1 MRSLIFCVTVFALCG
16 GFLLANPPKGNAACT
31 TTYIVIDGVTRQC
44 QQCSG
49 GTVICM

>member
-1 MRSLIFCVTVFALCG
+1 MKFIIFCTTVLALCG
-16 GFLLANPPKGNAACT
+16 GLLLTNPPSSCAACT
-31 TTYIVIDGVTRQC
+31 TTHIVIDGVTRQC